1 MWEMIKKLKNM
12 DGFDIF
18 IVGILSLFGITALL
32 LVVALPIYT
41 VASYQNKEVHQGT
54 ITDKYNKRQD
64 KEDKF
69 YIVLDD
75 KQVIE
80 NSDLFFKGKFDSAD
94 IQARLKVG
102 DKVKVKTIGY
112 RIHFLNLYPVL
123 YEVKKVDKKMI
134 KQILRLLFLLAMY
147 ELGKYVTEQVYIM
160 MTANDDVEAPSDY
173 VFRAEVSE

>member
-1 MWEMIKKLKNM
+1 M
-12 DGFDIF
+12 
-18 IVGILSLFGITALL
+18 SLFGITAFA

-41 VASYQNKEVHQGT
+41 VASYQNKDNKGT

-102 DKVKVKTIGY
+102 DKVKV
-112 RIHFLNLYPVL
+112 
-123 YEVKKVDKKMI
+123 
-134 KQILRLLFLLAMY
+134 
-147 ELGKYVTEQVYIM
+147 
-160 MTANDDVEAPSDY
+160 
-173 VFRAEVSE
+173 

>member
-1 MWEMIKKLKNM
+1 MIKKLKNM
-12 DGFDIF
+12 DWFDIF
-18 IVGILSLFGITALL
+18 IAGILRLFGVIALM
-32 LVVALPIYT
+32 LVVISPIYT

-69 YIVLDD
+69 YIVLDN

-80 NSDLFFKGKFDSAD
+80 NSDLLLKKKFDSAD

-102 DKVKVKTIGY
+102 DKVEVKAIGY

-123 YEVKKVDKKMI
+123 YEVKKVDKK
-134 KQILRLLFLLAMY
+134 
-147 ELGKYVTEQVYIM
+147 
-160 MTANDDVEAPSDY
+160 
-173 VFRAEVSE
+173 

>member
-1 MWEMIKKLKNM
+1 MIKKLKSINM
-12 DGFDIF
+12 F
-18 IVGILSLFGITALL
+18 IVFAVIILVIVPA
-32 LVVALPIYT
+32 IYT
-41 VASYQNKEVHQGT
+41 VARYQHKETHQGT

-80 NSDLFFKGKFDSAD
+80 NSDLFFKRKFDSAD
-94 IQARLKVG
+94 VQARLKVG

-123 YEVKKVDKKMI
+123 YEVKKVDK
-134 KQILRLLFLLAMY
+134 L
-147 ELGKYVTEQVYIM
+147 
-160 MTANDDVEAPSDY
+160 
-173 VFRAEVSE
+173 

>member
-1 MWEMIKKLKNM
+1 MMIKKLKNM

-123 YEVKKVDKKMI
+123 YEVKKVDK
-134 KQILRLLFLLAMY
+134 Q
-147 ELGKYVTEQVYIM
+147 
-160 MTANDDVEAPSDY
+160 
-173 VFRAEVSE
+173 

>member
-1 MWEMIKKLKNM
+1 MIKKLKNM
-12 DGFDIF
+12 GWFDIF
-18 IVGILSLFGITALL
+18 IAGILRLFGVIALM
-32 LVVALPIYT
+32 LVVISPIYT

-69 YIVLDD
+69 YIVLEN

-80 NSDLFFKGKFDSAD
+80 NSDLLFKKKFDSAD

-102 DKVKVKTIGY
+102 DKVEVKMIGY

-123 YEVKKVDKKMI
+123 YEAKKVDK
-134 KQILRLLFLLAMY
+134 Q
-147 ELGKYVTEQVYIM
+147 
-160 MTANDDVEAPSDY
+160 
-173 VFRAEVSE
+173 

>member
-1 MWEMIKKLKNM
+1 MMIKKLKNM
-12 DGFDIF
+12 DWFDIF
-18 IVGILSLFGITALL
+18 IAGILRLFGVIALM
-32 LVVALPIYT
+32 LVVISPIYT
-41 VASYQNKEVHQGT
+41 VASYQHKEVHQGT

-69 YIVLDD
+69 YIVLDN

-80 NSDLFFKGKFDSAD
+80 NSDLLFKKKFDSAD

-123 YEVKKVDKKMI
+123 YEAKKVDK
-134 KQILRLLFLLAMY
+134 Q
-147 ELGKYVTEQVYIM
+147 
-160 MTANDDVEAPSDY
+160 
-173 VFRAEVSE
+173 

>member
-1 MWEMIKKLKNM
+1 MMIKKLKNM
-12 DGFDIF
+12 DWFDIF
-18 IVGILSLFGITALL
+18 IARILRLFCVISLM
-32 LVVALPIYT
+32 LVVISPIYT

-94 IQARLKVG
+94 IQARLKIG
-102 DKVKVKTIGY
+102 DKVKIKTIGY

-123 YEVKKVDKKMI
+123 YEVKKVDK
-134 KQILRLLFLLAMY
+134 Q
-147 ELGKYVTEQVYIM
+147 
-160 MTANDDVEAPSDY
+160 
-173 VFRAEVSE
+173 

>member
-1 MWEMIKKLKNM
+1 MIKKLKNM

-41 VASYQNKEVHQGT
+41 VASYQHKEVHQGT

-69 YIVLDD
+69 YIVLDN

-80 NSDLFFKGKFDSAD
+80 NSDLLFKKKFASAD

-112 RIHFLNLYPVL
+112 RIHFLN
-123 YEVKKVDKKMI
+123 
-134 KQILRLLFLLAMY
+134 
-147 ELGKYVTEQVYIM
+147 
-160 MTANDDVEAPSDY
+160 
-173 VFRAEVSE
+173 

>member
-1 MWEMIKKLKNM
+1 MIKKLKNM